1 MAKSEHM
8 VSYTAEEL
16 EDMRRRGETYSDW
29 AKVDALTEEELEA
42 SIDFDEEGEIDWST
56 ARTSI
61 PGPQQRFTLS
71 LDQEVI
77 DWFTAQ
83 GIGYRAKINA
93 VLRSYVDSQK
103 K

>member
-16 EDMRRRGETYSDW
+16 EDVRRQGKTYTDW
-29 AKVDALTEEELEA
+29 AKVDALTEDELEA
-42 SIDFDEEGEIDWST
+42 SIDFEEEDEADLSMVQC
-56 ARTSI
+56 SI

-71 LDQEVI
+71 LDQGVI